1 MGRPEFKVQAQHV
14 SRVRPGVIVSTVVDA
29 VAAQTVT
36 FVADEAAHRH
46 FRIAAVAYARP
57 GRALEAHDRACSTV
71 RHPSGGSRPRSVKVI
86 PPGPPLA
93 PLGGPAPRGVL
104 GELPEDA
111 LAGLESRL
119 AVLARGGSR
128 RRGSA
133 R

>member
-14 SRVRPGVIVSTVVDA
+14 SRVRRGVIVSTVVDA
-29 VAAQTVT
+29 VVAQTVT

-57 GRALEAHDRACSTV
+57 GRALEAHDRACSTA
-71 RHPSGGSRPRSVKVI
+71 RHPSWGSRPRSVKVI
-86 PPGPPLA
+86 PPGPVLA

-104 GELPEDA
+104 GESSEEA